1 VANVYRQE
9 IWLVNLNPPGSGREI
24 HGRRPALV
32 VSDDYFNE
40 SPADLVMVLPIT
52 STPRNIP
59 SHIKIDPPEGGVK
72 KSSFIKC
79 DQIRTISKSRFI
91 ERLGTISDG
100 TMAKIEDALR
110 ILLSL

>member
-1 VANVYRQE
+1 VTNVYRQE
-9 IWLVNLNPPGSGREI
+9 IWFVNLNPHGSGREI
-24 HGRRPALV
+24 HGKRPALV

-40 SPADLVMVLPIT
+40 SAADLVMVLPIT

-59 SHIKIDPPEGGVK
+59 SHIKIDPPEGAVK
-72 KSSFIKC
+72 KISFIKC

-91 ERLGTISDG
+91 ARIGTVSNE
-100 TMAKIEDALR
+100 TMAKIEDVLR

>member
-1 VANVYRQE
+1 MANVYRQE
-9 IWLVNLNPPGSGREI
+9 IWYVDLNPPGSGREI
-24 HGRRPALV
+24 HGKRPALV
-32 VSDDYFNE
+32 VSDDYFND

-59 SHIKIDPPEGGVK
+59 SHIKIDLPEGGVK
-72 KSSFIKC
+72 KVSFIKC
-79 DQIRTISKSRFI
+79 DQIRTISKARFI

>member
-1 VANVYRQE
+1 MVSVYRQE
-9 IWLVNLNPPGSGREI
+9 IWFVNLSPPGSGREI
-24 HGRRPALV
+24 HGKRPALV

-52 STPRNIP
+52 STPRDIP

-72 KSSFIKC
+72 KSSYIKC
-79 DQIRTISKSRFI
+79 DQIRTISKARFI
-91 ERLGTISDG
+91 ERLGTLSDE